1 MKRERCLPI
10 LPYTV
15 ISIHHKC
22 NIDIFRD
29 EIWIKKHLR
38 WNSWRG
44 EGHCNRIFRIVFVI
58 ANKFS
63 AIRLHYSITC
73 INHLSESQWAFQ
85 REFLSVQFRLSYQ
98 ATMFKSALL
107 RKGHRVSRKNRAL
120 IVRFVF
126 VPWQITIGKP
136 PPRFWYAAPT
146 GEARPVHRECSVHTH
161 VLRSSAL
168 THECVFRWAPWFAS
182 SGVFINARE
191 HGDEI
196 TVSLE

>member
-22 NIDIFRD
+22 NIRYIP
-29 EIWIKKHLR
+29 WWNMNKKHLR

-120 IVRFVF
+120 IVRFVL
-126 VPWQITIGKP
+126 VPWQITRKNLRHDFDT
-136 PPRFWYAAPT
+136 PRRRAKHVRSIENVPCTRTSYV
-146 GEARPVHRECSVHTH
+146 RVHWHTNASFDERRD
-161 VLRSSAL
+161 LRL
-168 THECVFRWAPWFAS
+168 LAS
-182 SGVFINARE
+182 S
-191 HGDEI
+191 
-196 TVSLE
+196 